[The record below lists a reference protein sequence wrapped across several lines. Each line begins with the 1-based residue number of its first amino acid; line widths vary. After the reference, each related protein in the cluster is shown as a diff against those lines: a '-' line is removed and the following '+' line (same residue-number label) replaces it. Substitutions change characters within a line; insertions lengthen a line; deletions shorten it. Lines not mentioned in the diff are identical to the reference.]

1 MRLMLSIILVIL
13 TAVAGQA
20 KTNRLLR
27 TTAELRGVL
36 AENRS
41 VGIPFALEGVVE
53 QPPASRYAGFTLVDD
68 SGAVCLY
75 RGLRTAR
82 QTMQPGDRISI
93 SGETAFY
100 DKGRQHIYARCDKL
114 DVSSHG
120 SPPSVRET
128 RCADLWSGAFDFRRV
143 TVSGTVRNA
152 FRDEIDPAF
161 VILILSDGTATVPVI
176 IRTQASSAELDAYI
190 GAEVRATCLCNPH
203 AHGTRLHL
211 GRYLGLHS
219 LADITLLHN
228 TEHDAFDVPDLS
240 ILQSKSTRDIIA
252 AGRHKAFGRVVTRW
266 DEGRRLILE
275 TAGGT
280 FVNVEQKNSRP
291 PAVGE
296 TVEVSGTPETDL
308 FRLHLNHAAWRPAH
322 GTVPSPRK
330 PEEVA
335 VPEIFG
341 GTNGLSQIQARL
353 HGHPLTV
360 CGTVRNSLDSHTGE
374 RHILLEGGGHSIP
387 VDVSVCSGS
396 QVPDVGAT
404 VRLTGTCVIDSELQG
419 LASSFPR
426 IRDVFLVVNRPSD
439 ITLLAAAPYWT
450 SARLGTVI
458 GALVAILL
466 GILLWNISLRL
477 HVRRKALELERE
489 IANSVETELRFH
501 ERTRLA
507 TELHDSISQNLTGVA
522 LALDEVDEALEP
534 GNETAR
540 ARLDIA
546 AMTLKSCRRELR
558 NCLWDLRNE
567 ALDEPSVD
575 SAIRRTLAPHV
586 RDTKLAIR
594 FSVAREIFSDHTL
607 HTILCII
614 RELTVNAIRHGNA
627 SSVRIAGSL
636 EDGELRFS
644 VSDDGTGFDPG
655 SRAGI
660 ETGHFGLQ
668 GVQERTESLGGN
680 MIVRSQPGK
689 GAKITIS
696 IRLDT
701 PSSPAE
707 ALCQR

>member
-1 MRLMLSIILVIL
+1 MLSIVLVVL

-20 KTNRLLR
+20 KTSRLLR
-27 TTAELRGVL
+27 TTAELRSVL
-36 AENRS
+36 AENRRIS
-41 VGIPFALEGVVE
+41 VPFALSGVVE
-53 QPPASRYAGFTLVDD
+53 QPPLSRYAGFTLVDD

-75 RGLRTAR
+75 RGLRTAQ
-82 QTMQPGDRISI
+82 QTMQPGDRISV

-100 DKGRQHIYARCDKL
+100 NKEQQHIYARCDKL
-114 DVSSHG
+114 DVLSRG
-120 SPPSVRET
+120 TPPTVREV
-128 RCADLWSGAFDFRRV
+128 RCADLWSGAFDFRLV
-143 TVSGTVRNA
+143 TVCGTVRNA

-161 VILILSDGTATVPVI
+161 VILILSDDTAAIPVI
-176 IRTQASSAELDAYI
+176 VRTQASSAELDAYI
-190 GAEVRATCLCNPH
+190 GAEIRITCLCNPH
-203 AHGTRLHL
+203 SNGTRLHL
-211 GRYLGLHS
+211 GRFLGLHS
-219 LADITLLHN
+219 LSDITLLHDVG
-228 TEHDAFDVPDLS
+228 HDAFDVPDLS
-240 ILQSKSTRDIIA
+240 VLQNKSTHEIIT
-252 AGRHKAFGRVVTRW
+252 AGRHKVLGRVVTRW
-266 DEGRRLILE
+266 NGGQRLILE
-275 TAGGT
+275 TAAGT
-280 FVNVEQKNSRP
+280 FVNVEVRTGRFP
-291 PAVGE
+291 DVGQAIE
-296 TVEVSGTPETDL
+296 ASGIPETDL
-308 FRLHLNHAAWRPAH
+308 FRLSLAHASWRTA
-322 GTVPSPRK
+322 TDDVPPPRK
-330 PEEVA
+330 PQRLA
-335 VPEIFG
+335 VSEIFAA
-341 GTNGLSQIQARL
+341 TNGLSKIRADL
-353 HGHPLTV
+353 HGCPLSV
-360 CGTVRNSLDSHTGE
+360 CGTIRNSFKPQAGE
-374 RHILLEGGGHSIP
+374 WRLLLEGDGQSIP
-387 VDVSVCSGS
+387 VDVSACSGS
-396 QVPDVGAT
+396 QIPDIGAT
-404 VRLTGTCVIDSELQG
+404 VRMTGVCVIDSELQG

-426 IRDVFLVVNRPSD
+426 IRDVFLVVNRPDD

-458 GALVAILL
+458 GALAAILL

-575 SAIRRTLAPHV
+575 AAIRRTLAPHV

-594 FSVAREIFSDHTL
+594 FAVAREIFSDHTL

-636 EDGELRFS
+636 ENDELLFS
-644 VSDDGTGFDPG
+644 VADNGCGFDPN

-668 GVQERTESLGGN
+668 GVQERAESLGGN
-680 MIVRSQPGK
+680 MSVRSQPGK
-689 GAKITIS
+689 GAKVTIS
-696 IRLDT
+696 IKLDG
-701 PSSPAE
+701 SSTPAE
-707 ALCQR
+707 ASCQR